1 MDTLSHPSDR
11 RELSD
16 PTFLRNGDLIKGN
29 RRCVAAKFADHPV
42 SSIIGKARV

>member
-1 MDTLSHPSDR
+1 METLFHPPDR
-11 RELSD
+11 RELSE

-29 RRCVAAKFADHPV
+29 RRCVAVKFADRPV